1 MIEKRISKTIHDAME
16 QQHTSV
22 SFEDVWEQLQPV
34 QQEVN
39 RGVKKVRS
47 KKIIAILVAAT
58 MLMGMSVSAEYYRR
72 KDDLTYTFKMDEQAL
87 GTWRSV
93 GFVGGEKE
101 FIASEARYSN
111 RLTLQGLTFKENG
124 DLVAIV
130 NGEDGII
137 KTDFDWTKG
146 RIINQVD
153 ETNSNYK
160 VKEIDGKEYMFYEW
174 KSGDYVYKR
183 IEKPYLYVLE
193 RVESEEVFNEVPALI
208 SVKRDDTNIEFEE
221 NETMKGRWVSVD
233 FVHEIEDFT
242 PNVPRDNQGL
252 VLTEIQLEE
261 DGKMIIG
268 VSGREPMASEDVYW
282 TKDVIVNKWDQ
293 TVSKCTIKEMEG
305 STYMFYEWKSGDY
318 IFGGAKPLYYVLK
331 KQ

>member
-22 SFEDVWEQLQPV
+22 SFDDVWKQMQPV
-34 QQEVN
+34 QQEVG

-58 MLMGMSVSAEYYRR
+58 MLMGISVSAEYYRR

-93 GFVGGEKE
+93 GFVGEEKE
-101 FIASEARYSN
+101 FIGSEARYSN

-130 NGEDGII
+130 NNEDGIV

-153 ETNSNYK
+153 ETNSAYK
-160 VKEIDGKEYMFYEW
+160 IKEIDGKEYMFYEW

-193 RVESEEVFNEVPALI
+193 RVESEEVFNKVPALI
-208 SVKRDDTNIEFEE
+208 RVKQDDTNIEFED
-221 NETMKGRWVSVD
+221 NEAIKGRWVSVD

-242 PNVPRDNQGL
+242 PNIPRDNQGL
-252 VLTEIQLEE
+252 VLTEMQFEE

-268 VSGREPMASEDVYW
+268 VSGREPIASEDVYW
-282 TKDVIVNKWDQ
+282 SKDVIVNKWDQ
-293 TVSKCTIKEMEG
+293 TVSKCTIKEIAG

-318 IFGGAKPLYYVLK
+318 IFNGAKPLYYVLK